1 MTLRA
6 SDAEAT
12 ALGAA
17 AAAGAAFKQHEKSC
31 NTCHQARLAHR
42 AESSCDEGYEMLR
55 TGARAES
62 LIRQIRADKKQRKAL
77 QRGLF

>member
-17 AAAGAAFKQHEKSC
+17 AAAGAAFKAHEKACS
-31 NTCHQARLAHR
+31 TCHRARLAHR
-42 AESSCDEGYEMLR
+42 PESSCDEGYEMIR
-55 TGARAES
+55 TGHKAET
-62 LIRQIRADKKQRKAL
+62 LLRKIRADKKARKAL